1 MQTEIRRIKSNTFFY
16 IPFIGTCGRHMFLR
30 KDRHIKGARF
40 KKCGQTEQT
49 VILIKKTHTLIRRDY
64 GGVTQ
69 MTMTYKV
76 KQKYLIS
83 FIPCLLCERTDP
95 SSPPLLPPPPYHHYI
110 YLPSNLQCH
119 VRTQKPFLSPHT
131 TITAPS
137 NFQCDVFLSI

>member
-16 IPFIGTCGRHMFLR
+16 IPFIGTCGRHTFLR
-30 KDRHIKGARF
+30 KDMHIKGARF

-69 MTMTYKV
+69 MTMTYKA

-83 FIPCLLCERTDP
+83 FISCLLCERTDP
-95 SSPPLLPPPPYHHYI
+95 SSPPLLPPSPIPPLHLPTLELTVSCPNAKAFPLPSYHHHDS
-110 YLPSNLQCH
+110 LE
-119 VRTQKPFLSPHT
+119 LSM
-131 TITAPS
+131 
-137 NFQCDVFLSI
+137 